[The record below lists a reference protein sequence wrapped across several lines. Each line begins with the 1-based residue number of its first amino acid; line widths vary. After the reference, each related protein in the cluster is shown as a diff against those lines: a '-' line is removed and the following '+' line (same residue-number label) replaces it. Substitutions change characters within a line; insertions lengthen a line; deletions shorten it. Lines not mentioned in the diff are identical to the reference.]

1 MSALEYD
8 ISHFPFSRCG
18 AMVAISRDPVK
29 DELVLHDARAYDG
42 QNAPSG
48 RSFPTSPFEYTE
60 GAELKERAG
69 NML

>member
-29 DELVLHDARAYDG
+29 DELVLHDARAHDG

-48 RSFPTSPFEYTE
+48 RSFPTSLLNIQK
-60 GAELKERAG
+60 GQ
-69 NML
+69 N